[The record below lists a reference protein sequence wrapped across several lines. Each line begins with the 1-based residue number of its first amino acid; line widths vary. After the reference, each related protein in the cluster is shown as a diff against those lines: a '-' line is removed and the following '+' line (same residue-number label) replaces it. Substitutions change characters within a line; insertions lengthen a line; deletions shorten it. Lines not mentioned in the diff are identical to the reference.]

1 MSLSKK
7 YGIPEETIKLM
18 IKDGWLS
25 CSVAKCEEVI
35 VHYKKHISQGIPKP
49 EAVHRVADE
58 IKVSESYIYRIM
70 KKFE

>member
-25 CSVAKCEEVI
+25 CSVAKCEEII
-35 VHYKKHISQGIPKP
+35 VHYKKHVDAGIPKP
-49 EAVHRVADE
+49 EAVLRVTEE
-58 IKVSESYIYRIM
+58 IPVCKRHVYRILS
-70 KKFE
+70 KFE